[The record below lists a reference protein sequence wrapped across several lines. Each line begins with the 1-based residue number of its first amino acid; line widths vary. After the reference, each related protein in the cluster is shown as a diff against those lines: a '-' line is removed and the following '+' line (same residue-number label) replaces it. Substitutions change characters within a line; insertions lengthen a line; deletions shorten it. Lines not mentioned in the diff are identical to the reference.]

1 MRSSLVLVSLLALVP
16 GLAAQSELFVSSRFT
31 DQVLRYDADSG
42 TFLGVFASDGGLD
55 NPVGI
60 TFGPD
65 GELYVASG
73 ETDQVLRY
81 DGTTGAFRDVFASG
95 GGLDAPRQV
104 NFGPDGA
111 LYVASG
117 ATNTVLRY
125 DGTSGAFLG
134 LAASGAGLNG
144 PTSFTFGPG
153 ASALGDLYVGSVLTN
168 RVKRFDGVS
177 GASLGNFVTTN
188 LHGPHDVAFG
198 PDGLLY
204 VSNAFEPRVR
214 RYDGVNGAFVDSFV
228 FDPALSGALGLA
240 WDDRGRLYVANQA
253 ANEVRR
259 YDGESGAYIDSPVSA
274 GAGGLSGPL
283 FLCFRPRAGLAL
295 SVPNPVLAG
304 ATNWIAVSG
313 ALPGAALLLV
323 VGRGRALSI
332 LPGCTRPIGLPAAE
346 LRVPCFA
353 DESGDALVRWNPAL
367 ALLGERFSLRV
378 VEPLACRASRL
389 VVFRLQ

>member
-1 MRSSLVLVSLLALVP
+1 MRSCLALAALLAAPAV
-16 GLAAQSELFVSSRFT
+16 LAAQSELFVSSRFT
-31 DQVLRYDADSG
+31 DEVLRYDADG
-42 TFLGVFASDGGLD
+42 GAFLGVFASGGGLD

-65 GELYVASG
+65 GDLYVASG

-81 DGTTGAFRDVFASG
+81 DGASGAFRDVFASG

-104 NFGPDGA
+104 NFGPDGE

-125 DGTSGAFLG
+125 DGASGAFLG
-134 LAASGAGLNG
+134 VAASGGGLNG

-168 RVKRFDGVS
+168 RVKRYDGVS
-177 GASLGNFVTTN
+177 GTSLGNFAATN

-198 PDGLLY
+198 PDGFLY

-214 RYDGVNGAFVDSFV
+214 RYDGASGVFVDTFV
-228 FDPALSGALGLA
+228 LDAALSGALGLA

-259 YDGESGAYIDSPVSA
+259 YDGETGAYLDSPVSA

-283 FLCFRPRAGLAL
+283 FLCFRPRPGLEVRAP
-295 SVPNPVLAG
+295 SPALAG
-304 ATNWIAVSG
+304 ATNWIAASG
-313 ALPGAALLLV
+313 ATPGAALLLV
-323 VGRGRALSI
+323 AGRRRALSV
-332 LPGCTRPIGLPAAE
+332 LPGCARPLGLPAAE
-346 LRVPCFA
+346 LRFACFA
-353 DESGDALVRWNPAL
+353 DESGDALVRWNPPL
-367 ALLGERFSLRV
+367 ALLGERFTLRV
-378 VEPLACRASRL
+378 VEPRECRASLL
-389 VVFRLQ
+389 VSFRLQ